1 MADVSLEIVEGPG
14 AGQQVELTGPIEIG
28 RDQSAG
34 LVLDDDLVS
43 RRHVRVTPADGGAV
57 AEDLGSSNG
66 TFVNGEEIH
75 LPTQLSPGDHL
86 LVGVTVVELRS
97 AAQVA
102 DSPTAVRPRPAAL
115 AAPPPLAIPER
126 EPDYV
131 PREVAAAERQ
141 ERPGGTLDALRDT
154 HTKSKA
160 ATAPIAIFIL
170 VVFVVLIYLATR

>member
-1 MADVSLEIVEGPG
+1 MSDITLEIVEGPG

-28 RDQSAG
+28 REQSAG
-34 LVLDDDLVS
+34 LVLEDDLVS
-43 RRHVRVTPADGGAV
+43 RRHVRVTPAEGGAV

-75 LPTQLSPGDHL
+75 APTRLTPGDHL

-102 DSPTAVRPRPAAL
+102 VSPTAVRPRPAAL
-115 AAPPPLAIPER
+115 AEPPPLAIPER

-131 PREVAAAERQ
+131 PREVASAQPPKSA
-141 ERPGGTLDALRDT
+141 LDSLRDT

-160 ATAPIAIFIL
+160 AAAPIAIFIL
-170 VVFVVLIYLATR
+170 VVFIVLIYLATR

>member
-1 MADVSLEIVEGPG
+1 MPDITLEIVEGPSSG
-14 AGQQVELTGPIEIG
+14 KQVELAGPIEIG

-34 LVLDDDLVS
+34 LVLEDDLVS

-75 LPTQLSPGDHL
+75 APTRLTPGDHL
-86 LVGVTVVELRS
+86 LVGVTVMELRS

-102 DSPTAVRPRPAAL
+102 VSPTAVRPRPAAL
-115 AAPPPLAIPER
+115 AQPPPLATPER

-131 PREVAAAERQ
+131 PRDVASAQPKGALDPLLDVRTKPKAAA
-141 ERPGGTLDALRDT
+141 
-154 HTKSKA
+154 
-160 ATAPIAIFIL
+160 APIAIFIL

>member
-1 MADVSLEIVEGPG
+1 MPDVTLEIVEGPG
-14 AGQQVELTGPIEIG
+14 SGQQIELTGPIEIG

-34 LVLDDDLVS
+34 LVLEDDLVS
-43 RRHVRVTPADGGAV
+43 RKHVRVTPAEGGAV

-75 LPTQLSPGDHL
+75 APTRLTPGDHL

-102 DSPTAVRPRPAAL
+102 ASPTAVRPRPAAL
-115 AAPPPLAIPER
+115 AEPPPLATPAR
-126 EPDYV
+126 APDYV
-131 PREVAAAERQ
+131 PPEVGSAQPNR
-141 ERPGGTLDALRDT
+141 TLDALRDT

-160 ATAPIAIFIL
+160 AAAPIAIFIL
-170 VVFVVLIYLATR
+170 VVFVILIYLATR